1 MMKTYY
7 TILSVFILIFALN
20 LRAEDVNDIIENVQE
35 TYEDM
40 DYLSATF
47 KQIET
52 FKLTG
57 SVSETI
63 GKIYVSSGEKYRF
76 ESENQIIATDGKTVW
91 AFNRNTNQLLIDRV
105 RENSS
110 ILLPRDLLFKY
121 PKMYFATLLKTENDS
136 GKKLYVIKMD
146 PKEDVYGYV
155 KSMKIWV
162 EDDTWLIRKVET
174 VDLRNN
180 SSTFEITDIDTKTK
194 LSDKLFSIHAD
205 EGVEIIDRRQN

>member
-1 MMKTYY
+1 MKTHNI
-7 TILSVFILIFALN
+7 ILMTVIFIFSIALQ
-20 LRAEDVNDIIENVQE
+20 AEDVNDIIENVQE

-63 GKIYVSSGEKYRF
+63 GKIYVSGGEKYRF

-91 AFNRNTNQLLIDRV
+91 AFNRNTNQLLIDNV
-105 RENSS
+105 HENSS

-121 PKMYFATLLKTENDS
+121 PKKYFATLLKTENDN
-136 GKKLYVIKMD
+136 GKKMYVIKMD

-162 EDDTWLIRKVET
+162 EDDTWLIRKV
-174 VDLRNN
+174 
-180 SSTFEITDIDTKTK
+180 
-194 LSDKLFSIHAD
+194 
-205 EGVEIIDRRQN
+205 

>member
-1 MMKTYY
+1 MRNYPK
-7 TILSVFILIFALN
+7 ILGLFILIITLN
-20 LRAEDVNDIIENVQE
+20 LWAEDVNDIIENVQE

-40 DYLSATF
+40 DYFSATF

-63 GKIYVSSGEKYRF
+63 GKIYVSGGEKYRF
-76 ESENQIIATDGKTVW
+76 ESENQTIATDGKTVW
-91 AFNRNTNQLLIDRV
+91 AFNRNTNQLLIDNV

-110 ILLPRDLLFKY
+110 VLLPRDLLFKY
-121 PKMYFATLLKTENDS
+121 PKKYFATLLKTEKDR

-174 VDLRNN
+174 IDLNNN
-180 SSTFEITDIDTKTK
+180 SSVFEITDIDTKTK

-205 EGVEIIDRRQN
+205 EGVEVNDRRQN

>member
-1 MMKTYY
+1 MKYY
-7 TILSVFILIFALN
+7 KILILVFFIFIIRAA
-20 LRAEDVNDIIENVQE
+20 AEDVNDIIENVQE

-40 DYLSATF
+40 DFLSATF

-52 FKLTG
+52 FRLTG
-57 SVSETI
+57 SVSETV
-63 GKIYVSSGEKYRF
+63 GKIYVSHGEKYRF
-76 ESENQIIATDGKTVW
+76 ESDNQIIATDGKTVW
-91 AFNRNTNQLLIDRV
+91 AFNRNTNQLLIDNV

-110 ILLPRDLLFKY
+110 VLLPRDLLFKY
-121 PKMYFATLLKTENDS
+121 PKKYFATLLKTEEEN

-162 EDDTWLIRKVET
+162 EDDSWLIRKVET
-174 VDLRNN
+174 TDLRNN
-180 SSTFEITDIDTKTK
+180 TSVFEITDVDTQSK

-205 EGVEIIDRRQN
+205 ENVEVIDRRQN